1 MKPGLT
7 GIKRIN
13 AASKNSMRGI
23 RDAWH
28 FESAFRQ
35 DVFISAVLLLLSF
48 LLARTVVEWIILILP
63 LFVLIIVELL
73 NSAIE
78 NVVDRIGPERHE
90 LSGRAKDMGS
100 SAVFFC
106 LILIGVVWLGMAWSR
121 FYA

>member
-13 AASKNSMRGI
+13 AASKNSISGI
-23 RDAWH
+23 RDAWQY
-28 FESAFRQ
+28 ESAFRQ
-35 DVFISAVLLLLSF
+35 DIFISGVLLVASF
-48 LLARTVVEWIILILP
+48 FLAQTVVEWIILILP
-63 LFVLIIVELL
+63 LFLLIIVELI

-106 LILIGVVWLGMAWSR
+106 LILGAVVWLGMAWSR